1 MSYNKQTTR
10 GGSYLRKH
18 EGFENDIVA
27 FEAQLQVLIDDSAA
41 LQSRYP
47 GEDGQH
53 IAQQQQMV
61 LQAWNMLQEKVADRK
76 AALMSS
82 NDYLNFI
89 GMVRDLLAWSSGLR
103 RSLITEEKVSDAAS
117 AQMLKTEHDDLKA
130 EIETR
135 EKSKVVALGEDMV
148 AEEHY
153 AIGEVKE

>member
-1 MSYNKQTTR
+1 M
-10 GGSYLRKH
+10 
-18 EGFENDIVA
+18 
-27 FEAQLQVLIDDSAA
+27 LIDDSAA

-47 GEDGQH
+47 GENGQH
-53 IAQQQQMV
+53 IAQQQQIV
-61 LQAWNMLQEKVADRK
+61 LQAWNMLQEKAVDRK

-82 NDYLNFI
+82 NDYHNFM